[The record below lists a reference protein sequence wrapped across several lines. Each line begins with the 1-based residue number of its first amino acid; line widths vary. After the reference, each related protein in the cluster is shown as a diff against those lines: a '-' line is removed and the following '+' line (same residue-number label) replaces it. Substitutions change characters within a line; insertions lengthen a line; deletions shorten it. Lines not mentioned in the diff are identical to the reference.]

1 MFDRVAE
8 LCVSIKGLAAEERD
22 GWSTLARSD
31 RVLDVLGATERLEA
45 ERVRAVA
52 EWDAV
57 GAWADDGAV
66 GPIPW
71 LTHRFAMTRPEAR
84 SLVRTAS
91 LYARHPQVAG
101 ALDGD
106 EIRVVHVRL
115 LAQAEKKREV
125 AFAACVDAMVEAARR
140 LGTLAEFVGFLDDW
154 IDAVDEREPPDLSR
168 RSVRRR
174 RCGRMASTE
183 LWGANEDADLLQ
195 TALDLHDTPD
205 PADCP
210 DGPRT
215 KAQRDYDS
223 FMDIVRL
230 YLAGRL
236 DGDAEPAGGADVIL
250 DARTAAELLAHPDQQ
265 LDLETRDPL
274 DELLAPY
281 RPTRDHDGCDHDG
294 SEAEQ
299 RWCEMASGERASVAF
314 AAVMVCTGWTRRVLR
329 DPRTGAVLDLGH
341 RQRLFTRTQ
350 RRALV
355 YRDRGCVFPGCSRP
369 AKFCDAHHI
378 KPWDQGGLTDLINGV
393 LLCRRH
399 HTLVHHNGWTLTRD
413 PHTGVVS
420 VTAPD
425 GRTFTRQP
433 TTTRHPGHCT
443 FPRGTDPP
451 PGTPNREPT
460 PRTREPA
467 RC

>member
-1 MFDRVAE
+1 MFDPVAE
-8 LCVSIKGLAAEERD
+8 LRVGIKGLAAEERH
-22 GWSTLARSD
+22 GWSSLARSD

-52 EWDAV
+52 EWDAA
-57 GAWADDGAV
+57 GAWADDGAT

-71 LTHRFAMTRPEAR
+71 LTHRFVMTRPEAQL
-84 SLVRTAS
+84 LVKTAS
-91 LYARHPQVAG
+91 LYARHPQVAA

-106 EIRVVHVRL
+106 EIQVLHVRL
-115 LAQAEKKREV
+115 LAQAEHKREA

-140 LGTLAEFVGFLDDW
+140 LATLAEFGGFLDDW
-154 IDAVDEREPPDLSR
+154 IDAVDDREPPDLSK

-174 RCGRMASTE
+174 RSGRMTSTE
-183 LWGANEDADLLQ
+183 IWGATQDAELLQ
-195 TALDLHDTPD
+195 TALDLHDSPD
-205 PADCP
+205 PVDCP
-210 DGPRT
+210 DGPRA

-236 DGDAEPAGGADVIL
+236 DGDAEPAGGADVII
-250 DARTAAELLAHPDQQ
+250 DAHTAAELLAHPDQR
-265 LDLETRDPL
+265 LDLPTRDPL

-281 RPTRDHDGCDHDG
+281 RPNRDCGGRDHDRP
-294 SEAEQ
+294 EAEQ
-299 RWCEMASGERASVAF
+299 RWCEMAPGERATLAF

-329 DPRTGAVLDLGH
+329 DPHTGVVLDLGH
-341 RQRLFTRTQ
+341 RQRLFTRSQ

-355 YRDRGCVFPGCSRP
+355 YRDRGCVFPGCDRP

-378 KPWDQGGLTDLINGV
+378 QPWDDDGLTDLINGV
-393 LLCRRH
+393 MLCRRH
-399 HTLVHHNGWTLTRD
+399 PTLVHNGWDLARD
-413 PHTGVVS
+413 PHTGIIT

-425 GRTFTRQP
+425 GRTFTRHP
-433 TTTRHPGHCT
+433 TTTRHPGRCT
-443 FPRGTDPP
+443 FPRGADPP
-451 PGTPNREPT
+451 PGAGSTPPDHVI
-460 PRTREPA
+460 REPA

>member
-1 MFDRVAE
+1 MFDPVAE
-8 LCVSIKGLAAEERD
+8 LRVGIKGLAAEERR
-22 GWSTLARSD
+22 GWSSLARSD
-31 RVLDVLGATERLEA
+31 RVLDVLGAAERLEA

-52 EWDAV
+52 EWDAA
-57 GAWADDGAV
+57 GAWADDGAT
-66 GPIPW
+66 GPVPW
-71 LTHRFAMTRPEAR
+71 LTHRFQMTRPEAQL
-84 SLVRTAS
+84 LVKTAS
-91 LYARHPQVAG
+91 LYARHPEVAA

-106 EIRVVHVRL
+106 EIPVLRVRQ
-115 LAQAEKKREV
+115 LAQAEHKREA
-125 AFAACVDAMVEAARR
+125 AFAACVDAMVQAARR
-140 LGTLAEFVGFLDDW
+140 LATLAEFVGFLDDW
-154 IDAVDEREPPDLSR
+154 IDAVDEQEPPDLSR

-174 RCGRMASTE
+174 RSGRMTSTE
-183 LWGANEDADLLQ
+183 IWGTNEDAELLQ

-210 DGPRT
+210 EGPRT

-223 FMDIVRL
+223 LFDIIRH

-236 DGDAEPAGGADVIL
+236 DGDAEPAGGADVIV
-250 DARTAAELLAHPDQQ
+250 DAHTAAELLAHPDQQ

-274 DELLAPY
+274 DQLLAPY
-281 RPTRDHDGCDHDG
+281 RPTPTNHHDHGGCHHDDT
-294 SEAEQ
+294 EAEQ
-299 RWCEMASGERASVAF
+299 RWCEMASGERATFAF
-314 AAVMVCTGWTRRVLR
+314 AAVMICTGWTRRVIR
-329 DPRTGAVLDLGH
+329 DPHTGVVLDLGH

-369 AKFCDAHHI
+369 AKFCDSHHI
-378 KPWDQGGLTDLINGV
+378 QPWEDGGLTDLINGV

-399 HTLVHHNGWTLTRD
+399 HTLVHNGWDLTRD

-420 VTAPD
+420 VTSPD
-425 GRTFTRQP
+425 GRTFTRHP

-443 FPRGTDPP
+443 FGPAPERQ
-451 PGTPNREPT
+451 PT
-460 PRTREPA
+460 

>member
-1 MFDRVAE
+1 MFDPVAE
-8 LCVSIKGLAAEERD
+8 LRVGITGLAAEERH
-22 GWSTLARSD
+22 GWSSLARSD

-52 EWDAV
+52 EWDAA
-57 GAWADDGAV
+57 GAWADDGAT

-71 LTHRFAMTRPEAR
+71 LTHRFTMTRPEAQL
-84 SLVRTAS
+84 LVKTAS
-91 LYARHPQVAG
+91 LYARHPQVAA

-106 EIRVVHVRL
+106 EIQVLHVRL
-115 LAQAEKKREV
+115 LAQAEHKREA

-140 LGTLAEFVGFLDDW
+140 LATLAEFGGFLDDW
-154 IDAVDEREPPDLSR
+154 IDAVDDREPPDLSK

-174 RCGRMASTE
+174 RSGRMTSTE
-183 LWGANEDADLLQ
+183 IWGATQDAELLQ
-195 TALDLHDTPD
+195 TALDLHDSPD
-205 PADCP
+205 PVDCP
-210 DGPRT
+210 DGPRA

-236 DGDAEPAGGADVIL
+236 DGDAEPAGGADVII
-250 DARTAAELLAHPDQQ
+250 DAHTAAELLAHPDQQ
-265 LDLETRDPL
+265 LDLHTRDPL
-274 DELLAPY
+274 DDLLAPY
-281 RPTRDHDGCDHDG
+281 RPTHDHHGCDHDE

-299 RWCEMASGERASVAF
+299 RWCEMSSGERATFAF
-314 AAVMVCTGWTRRVLR
+314 AAVMVCTGWTRRVIR
-329 DPRTGAVLDLGH
+329 DPHTGVVLDLGH

-350 RRALV
+350 RRTLV
-355 YRDRGCVFPGCSRP
+355 YRDRGCVFPGCDRP

-378 KPWDQGGLTDLINGV
+378 QPWDDDGLTDLINGV

-399 HTLVHHNGWTLTRD
+399 HTLVHNGWDLARD
-413 PHTGVVS
+413 PHTGIIT

-425 GRTFTRQP
+425 GRTFTRHP

-443 FPRGTDPP
+443 FPRGADPHTEPASLP
-451 PGTPNREPT
+451 PEH
-460 PRTREPA
+460 TREPV